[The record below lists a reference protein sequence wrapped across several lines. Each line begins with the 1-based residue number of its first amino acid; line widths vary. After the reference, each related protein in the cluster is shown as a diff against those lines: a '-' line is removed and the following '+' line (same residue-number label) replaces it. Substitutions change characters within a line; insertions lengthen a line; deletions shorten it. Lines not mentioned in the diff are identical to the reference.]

1 MKKILGLFSLAII
14 NCSALYLIYSYV
26 TVVCSTKANN
36 IFHIP
41 YEPSGM
47 QLSYYFISF
56 PLFIIVA
63 FLSQLHCSYL
73 ELKKSLSFGII
84 IIWISYLILIL
95 YVDLILH
102 FPTGNDF
109 LYHGSLIISLFA
121 TAYIIFL
128 TCNQLNQLIGHHK
141 TRRTNKNK

>member
-1 MKKILGLFSLAII
+1 MKKILGLSSLAII
-14 NCSALYLIYSYV
+14 NCSALYLIYMYV
-26 TVVCSTKANN
+26 TVTCSTKTNN
-36 IFHIP
+36 IFHVP

-63 FLSQLHCSYL
+63 FLSQLHCIYFD
-73 ELKKSLSFGII
+73 LKKSLSFSIL
-84 IIWISYLILIL
+84 IIWLSYLILIL

-102 FPTGNDF
+102 FPAGNDF

-121 TAYIIFL
+121 VTYIIYL
-128 TCNQLNQLIGHHK
+128 TCKQLNQLIGYYK
-141 TRRTNKNK
+141 AR